1 MNKNQTNRKEMHDA
15 VIAFL
20 DGKPEKWSSIPKIVV
35 FKTELSTVN
44 LAIEQSQ
51 ESQLAAQVYV
61 GENKQQMKVTIA
73 LKADILNDAA
83 EAFAVVTEDAKL
95 ESKMAASFSDLKNLR
110 NGDFI
115 PKIKD
120 VIAEVE
126 THKEALTAE
135 YGVTEAQIEDLKADL
150 NRFLDMNG
158 EPRAY
163 QIAST
168 QATKSLADLFGE
180 AHEILTTKLDKVMKI
195 FKRRDPEFYNGYLAA
210 RVIVDR

>member
-1 MNKNQTNRKEMHDA
+1 MNKNQSNRKAMHDA

-51 ESQLAAQVYV
+51 ESQLAAQVFV
-61 GENKQQMKVTIA
+61 GESKQQLKKTIA
-73 LKADILNDAA
+73 LKGDVLNDSV
-83 EAFAVVTEDAKL
+83 EAFAVVTDDAAL
-95 ESKMAASFSDLKNLR
+95 ESKMAASYSDLNEMR

-115 PKIKD
+115 PKIKE
-120 VIAEVE
+120 VITEVE
-126 THKEALTAE
+126 THKEVLVAE
-135 YGVTEAQIEDLKADL
+135 YGVTEEQIEDLKADL
-150 NRFLDMNG
+150 NRFLEMNG

-168 QATKSLADLFGE
+168 QATKSLAELFSE
-180 AHEILTTKLDKVMKI
+180 AHDILTTKLDKVMKI

-210 RVIVDR
+210 RVVVDR

>member
-1 MNKNQTNRKEMHDA
+1 MNKNRNNRKEMHDA
-15 VIAFL
+15 VIAYL
-20 DGKPEKWSSIPKIVV
+20 DRKPEKWSSIPKIVV

-51 ESQLAAQVYV
+51 ESQLAAQVHV
-61 GENKQQMKVTIA
+61 GESKQQLKETIA

-83 EAFAVVTEDAKL
+83 EALAVVTGDAKL
-95 ESKMAASFSDLKNLR
+95 ESKMAASYSDLRLMR
-110 NGDFI
+110 NGDFT
-115 PKIKD
+115 PKIKE

-126 THKEALTAE
+126 THKEALTTE

-150 NRFLDMNG
+150 NVFLEMNG

-163 QIAST
+163 QIASK

-180 AHEILTTKLDKVMKI
+180 AHDLLTTKLDKVMKI
-195 FKRRDPEFYNGYLAA
+195 FKRRDPDFYNSYLAA

>member
-1 MNKNQTNRKEMHDA
+1 MHDA

-51 ESQLAAQVYV
+51 ESQLAAQVFV
-61 GENKQQMKVTIA
+61 GESKQQLKKTIA
-73 LKADILNDAA
+73 LKGDVLNDSV
-83 EAFAVVTEDAKL
+83 EAFAVVTDDAAL
-95 ESKMAASFSDLKNLR
+95 ESKMAASYSDLNEMR

-115 PKIKD
+115 PKIKE
-120 VIAEVE
+120 VITEVE
-126 THKEALTAE
+126 THKEVLVAE
-135 YGVTEAQIEDLKADL
+135 YGVTEEQIEDLKADL
-150 NRFLDMNG
+150 NRFLEMNG

-168 QATKSLADLFGE
+168 QATKSLAELFSE
-180 AHEILTTKLDKVMKI
+180 AHDILTTKLDKVMKI

-210 RVIVDR
+210 RVVVDR